1 MKTEERKKDTKK
13 LILKIIITLCNL
25 AISVGMMPECIKD
38 ITNSDPWGLSATF
51 GIVLMIPFIYLFI
64 YSIIQIK
71 NIFKKKIEIT
81 TIDTITSIFY
91 TIFIISFILKML

>member
-13 LILKIIITLCNL
+13 LNLKIIITLCNL
-25 AISVGMMPECIKD
+25 AISVGMMSECIKA
-38 ITNSDPWGLSATF
+38 ITNSDPWGLSAAF

-81 TIDTITSIFY
+81 TIDTITSIYY
-91 TIFIISFILKML
+91 TIFFISFILKML